1 MMYHRKLLLPL
12 LFCAMPLFAQ
22 DAGMRLP
29 VKMVLDLVAENHP
42 AQRQAALMLKTADLN
57 LLKARGSFD
66 PKFFLENNN
75 KLFEGKNYYDVLHT
89 GLKMPTW
96 FGLEGQLGYEQALGS
111 NLDPMLQVPTS
122 GLTYAGLSMPLLR
135 GLITDQRRTALA
147 MAKVQVQSTV
157 FERQQFLNNL
167 GADVLQ
173 AYIRWYGADLE
184 QELYAAATTAG
195 TLRLQQIRQTV
206 QAGSLAMIDTLEN
219 DVLRRNFTIS
229 RDAAVAK
236 AWKGAMELSVFL
248 WDKNGDPL
256 EMLSGTR
263 PSANGLDVLDSMAR
277 SWNLNR
283 MNRDVLEVQPLLQE
297 QNLELRLFSLDR
309 KLKQQQMLPELNLKY
324 NFLSEGSF
332 RPNPPG
338 VPYWSNYRWGFTAQS
353 SLFLRKERADAKLAD
368 VKLEQAGIK
377 LRIKTLETTRK
388 LEAYWNMY
396 TAYSSLVDQY
406 TQVVAGYQAL
416 LDAELTKLE
425 AGESTLFLVNTRE
438 IRLLESRLKLADY
451 QVAKYHAALDYLRE
465 TGQLWRFFP

>member
-1 MMYHRKLLLPL
+1 MMDLRKLLLSL
-12 LFCAMPLFAQ
+12 IGCAMPLYAQ
-22 DAGMRLP
+22 ESGVRVP
-29 VKMVLDLVAENHP
+29 VRMVLDLVAQNHP
-42 AQRQAALMLKTADLN
+42 AQRQAALMLKAADLN

-66 PKFFLENNN
+66 PKYFLENNN
-75 KLFEGKNYYDVLHT
+75 KQFEGKNYYDVLHT
-89 GLKMPTW
+89 GLKVPTW
-96 FGLEGQLGYEQALGS
+96 FGLEGQLGYEQAMGT
-111 NLDPMLQVPTS
+111 NLDPMLEVPAN

-157 FERQQFLNNL
+157 FERQQFLNDL
-167 GADVLQ
+167 GADVLR
-173 AYIRWYGADLE
+173 AYVRWYGADLE

-195 TLRLQQIRQTV
+195 ELRLRQIRQTV
-206 QAGSLAMIDTLEN
+206 QAGARALIDTLEN

-229 RDAAVAK
+229 RDAAAAK
-236 AWKGAMELSVFL
+236 ALKGALELSVFL
-248 WDKNGDPL
+248 WNKEGAPL
-256 EMLSGTR
+256 EMQTGAR
-263 PSANGLDVLDSMAR
+263 PSIMGLDVLDSMAL

-283 MNRDVLEVQPLLQE
+283 MNRDVMQVQPLLLE
-297 QNLELRLFSLDR
+297 QNAELNLYALER
-309 KLKQQQMLPELNLKY
+309 KLKQQQLLPELNLKY
-324 NFLSEGSF
+324 NFLTAGSF

-338 VPYWSNYRWGFTAQS
+338 VPYWSNYRWGVTAQTS
-353 SLFLRKERADAKLAD
+353 IFLRKERADAQLAQ

-377 LRIKTLETTRK
+377 LRLKTLETARK

-396 TAYSSLVDQY
+396 TTYSNLVAQY
-406 TQVVAGYQAL
+406 AQVVAGYQAL

-438 IRLLESRLKLADY
+438 IRLLESRLKLVDY